1 LAGGV
6 FSAEPKASN
15 NARLRSARCPPEF
28 ARRTPSDDLDVA
40 QVPKYSFMS
49 SSEPFR
55 GSDRSPAL
63 SGPEQHD
70 FLQQQFGRTRISRR
84 NIIKGSVGAV
94 GAAFLLGN
102 GYGSRAF
109 ADQLTSTGT
118 IADGFVVNGRHLAF
132 GADPQR
138 EMWVAGQLFNL
149 HTYNAVPSGI
159 KVTLEYGADH
169 SYGARVPAEL
179 RELVT
184 HVPVWNAV
192 NGPITASLTDVLNAN
207 QFYVHAFLD
216 DLRPGQTYHYRF
228 VYTAG
233 REIGYTPDATF
244 TTAPDQSA
252 RQPFTFTAYG
262 DQGITG
268 APGTGLTL
276 DNAESLQPESS
287 SHITDDYYD
296 PTDPDYYDPTSTKAP
311 TDISPV
317 AALVTQITKVRNPHN
332 HTPTRFNLLAG
343 DICYANPSG
352 NAVAIIN
359 PDGYAGSQPGD
370 DNTPEPP
377 PNSGGWDDFDPYVW
391 TSYLSTIEPSSAST
405 PWMFAT
411 GNHDVE
417 LFNTAVGAD
426 AITTRYYGSI
436 GYGGHAQ
443 RLDLPKNGPSKCP
456 SVYSFVYSNV
466 AVISVDANDLSYEI
480 QGLLGYS
487 EGTQSAWV
495 KQELA
500 RFRAD
505 PSIDFIVAFFHH
517 CAFST
522 CSSHSSD
529 GGVRSTVAPL
539 FAEYEVDLVVQ
550 GHNHL
555 YERTNPIRYHA
566 ATNSGSSSV
575 QAVSTSPR
583 DAAVVHPATDGTT
596 YVVVGSA
603 GRPRYTW
610 GGPVEADRN
619 FIAGVNT
626 GATGNGVVVPGD
638 QAAETGPY
646 VSQRDFTDVYETID
660 WSQARYR
667 DYAFIALDVV
677 PAPPGGTTTMTLRA
691 INQRGVEFDRVVF
704 SRTAGGDG

>member
-1 LAGGV
+1 V
-6 FSAEPKASN
+6 W
-15 NARLRSARCPPEF
+15 
-28 ARRTPSDDLDVA
+28 
-40 QVPKYSFMS
+40 
-49 SSEPFR
+49 
-55 GSDRSPAL
+55 
-63 SGPEQHD
+63 
-70 FLQQQFGRTRISRR
+70 
-84 NIIKGSVGAV
+84 
-94 GAAFLLGN
+94 N
-102 GYGSRAF
+102 G
-109 ADQLTSTGT
+109 
-118 IADGFVVNGRHLAF
+118 
-132 GADPQR
+132 
-138 EMWVAGQLFNL
+138 
-149 HTYNAVPSGI
+149 VPSGP
-159 KVTLEYGADH
+159 G
-169 SYGARVPAEL
+169 
-179 RELVT
+179 
-184 HVPVWNAV
+184 
-192 NGPITASLTDVLNAN
+192 TASTTDLLGAS
-207 QFYVHAFLD
+207 QFYAHALLD

-228 VYTAG
+228 VYSAG
-233 REIGYTPDATF
+233 QQTGFTPDATF
-244 TTAPDQSA
+244 TTAPDRTQA

-268 APGTGLTL
+268 KPGTGLTL
-276 DNAESLQPESS
+276 DNAPSLQPESS

-296 PTDPDYYDPTSTKAP
+296 TSDPDYYDPTSKTAP

-317 AALVTQITKVRNPHN
+317 AALVHQITKVRNLVN
-332 HTPTRFNLLAG
+332 GTPTRFNLLAG

-359 PDGYAGSQPGD
+359 PDGPDGTQPGD
-370 DNTPEPP
+370 SNTPAPP
-377 PNSGGWDDFDPYVW
+377 PHSGGWDDFDPYVW

-417 LFNTAVGAD
+417 FFSAALDAD
-426 AITTRYYGSI
+426 PITTGYYGSI

-456 SVYSFVYSNV
+456 SVYSFTYSNV
-466 AVISVDANDLSYEI
+466 AVVSVDANDLSFEI

-487 EGTQSAWV
+487 DGTQSAWLR
-495 KQELA
+495 QRLA
-500 RFRAD
+500 AFRSD
-505 PSIDFIVAFFHH
+505 PAIDFIVAFYHH

-529 GGVRSTVAPL
+529 GGVRSTLGPL
-539 FAEYEVDLVVQ
+539 FAEYQVDLAVQ

-555 YERTNPIRYHA
+555 YERTNPIRYDA

-575 QAVSTSPR
+575 QAVSRSPR

-619 FIAGVNT
+619 FIVGVDT
-626 GATGNGVVVPGD
+626 GAPGNGTVVPGD
-638 QAAETGPY
+638 QKAGTGPY
-646 VSQRDFTDVYETID
+646 VSQRNFTDDYETID

-677 PAPPGGTTTMTLRA
+677 PTLPGGTTTMTLRA

-704 SRTAGGDG
+704 SRKAGEGRW